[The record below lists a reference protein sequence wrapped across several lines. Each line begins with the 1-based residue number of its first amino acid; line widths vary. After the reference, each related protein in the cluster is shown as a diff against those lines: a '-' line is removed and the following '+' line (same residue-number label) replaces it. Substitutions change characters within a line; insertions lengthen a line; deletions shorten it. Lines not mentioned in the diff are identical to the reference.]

1 MYLWTLENTWVG
13 NDIQFSCHL
22 LRTWTGLFF
31 QVRRLRRTNTIL
43 EAVRLYKVIDD
54 PAKLYKLIA
63 DNEKNE
69 GFDGKMDRK
78 SLHRILSTMAEQG
91 FVKNIRIK
99 LKLGQKT
106 KEMLFIC
113 DPNIDESHTIIQS
126 AMEQVVEAEIQ
137 FLKFFPK
144 LATYTD
150 VFQSFYNQNKFCKC
164 SISNSFNNFN
174 KFNFLSQQKS

>member
-1 MYLWTLENTWVG
+1 M
-13 NDIQFSCHL
+13 
-22 LRTWTGLFF
+22 FF

-137 FLKFFPK
+137 FLKFFPNLQHALTFFNLFIIK
-144 LATYTD
+144 TSFANA
-150 VFQSFYNQNKFCKC
+150 QSLTVLITLTNLTF
-164 SISNSFNNFN
+164 
-174 KFNFLSQQKS
+174 